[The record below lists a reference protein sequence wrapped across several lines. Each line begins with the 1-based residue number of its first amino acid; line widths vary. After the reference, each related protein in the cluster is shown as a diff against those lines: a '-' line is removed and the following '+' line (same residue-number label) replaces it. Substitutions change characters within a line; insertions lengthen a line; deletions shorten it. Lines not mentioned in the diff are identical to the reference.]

1 MQTVIRSDMDRKKT
15 YNVSERRLQEN
26 INGPRGLNWQCGL
39 QLQRL
44 RRDERGIEREL
55 LRLKL
60 GMDKPLTSPRPCR
73 VKKTSSVVVTTSS
86 FETAKITR
94 SQ

>member
-44 RRDERGIEREL
+44 RRDER
-55 LRLKL
+55 
-60 GMDKPLTSPRPCR
+60 
-73 VKKTSSVVVTTSS
+73 
-86 FETAKITR
+86 
-94 SQ
+94 